1 MAKVGEGVQV
11 PHREFTQVDFLR
23 ELEALHMKCVAI
35 SKAKNADYA
44 TAGDPFLN
52 FKAATGLGI
61 DPADGILVRMS
72 DKMSRV
78 ANLIRKA
85 RVGQSAAV
93 VDESVTDTLL
103 DLSNYAIILAMYLKH
118 SKS

>member
-1 MAKVGEGVQV
+1 MAKTGENPNAGST
-11 PHREFTQVDFLR
+11 FTQADFLR
-23 ELEALHMKCVAI
+23 ELEMLHMKCVAI
-35 SKAKNADYA
+35 SRAKNADYA

-61 DPADGILVRMS
+61 APEDGILVRMS

-85 RVGQSAAV
+85 RTGQSAAV
-93 VDESVTDTLL
+93 ADESIFDTLL
-103 DLSNYAIILAMYLKH
+103 DLSNYAIILALYLDHNKR
-118 SKS
+118 

>member
-1 MAKVGEGVQV
+1 
-11 PHREFTQVDFLR
+11 
-23 ELEALHMKCVAI
+23 
-35 SKAKNADYA
+35 
-44 TAGDPFLN
+44 
-52 FKAATGLGI
+52 
-61 DPADGILVRMS
+61 MS

-93 VDESVTDTLL
+93 ADESVTDTLL